1 MERIYNKDC
10 DEKMLSPLLLAFVG
24 DAVFDLMVRERL
36 VCEFNAPVGVLNDMK
51 IKEVCCRSQSKRIK
65 GILSE
70 LTEKEFTIF
79 KRGRN
84 AHTSN
89 TPKNASVEEYHNAT
103 GLEALFGYVYLTG
116 DIRRLRELF
125 TLVIRDL

>member
-1 MERIYNKDC
+1 M
-10 DEKMLSPLLLAFVG
+10 
-24 DAVFDLMVRERL
+24 
-36 VCEFNAPVGVLNDMK
+36 CEFNAPVGVLNDMK

-70 LTEKEFTIF
+70 LTEKELTIF

-103 GLEALFGYVYLTG
+103 GLEALFGYIYLTG